1 MNPAVAVGGPLAIGL
16 ILLAQPAHAIGTA
29 PPPRQVFLFYAD
41 GIAPLPP
48 GVVCGGA
55 TIPPAY
61 RCSFGEGQGI
71 EGCKIRVQRFLDDWY
86 RDFNVRFTLTPPSQ
100 GTFDTVVVTSAGA
113 WCGASTSIRGEAAFA
128 CDGVSSGVAYA
139 FDCADSAHQCASV
152 IAQEQAHLVG
162 LEHTASYRDLL
173 NASGCGS
180 CSGFEDAVDPLSGP
194 GQCGRLTQNSH
205 QMMIDRLGRRP
216 QHGGPISPFPCL
228 DKTPPQIRLPRT
240 FLETDGHGVT
250 VVAADIQDDCGV
262 VKAEFVAGENSQ
274 LLFEPPWV
282 WAIPARR
289 GSVPFTIVVRDGA
302 GNQASV
308 QDVVTLDSA
317 QEPAVGCSLGAT
329 APPCPLGTVLTL
341 FVLGASA
348 GRRSGVRVAGTAPS
362 SRPGSPPGN
371 R

>member
-1 MNPAVAVGGPLAIGL
+1 VGGPLAIGL

-29 PPPRQVFLFYAD
+29 PPPRRVFLFYAD

-48 GVVCGGA
+48 GMVCGGA
-55 TIPPAY
+55 TVPPAY
-61 RCSFGEGQGI
+61 RCSFGESQGT

-100 GTFDTVVVTSAGA
+100 GTFDTVVITSAGT
-113 WCGASTSIRGEAAFA
+113 WCGASTSIRGKADFA

-152 IAQEQAHLVG
+152 IAQEQAHLAG

-180 CSGFEDAVDPLSGP
+180 CSGFEDAIDPLSGP
-194 GQCGRLTQNSH
+194 GQCGRITQNSH

-216 QHGGPISPFPCL
+216 QGDESISPFPCP
-228 DKTPPQIRLPRT
+228 DKTPPQIRLSRP
-240 FLETDGHGVT
+240 LLATDAHGVT

-262 VKAEFVAGENSQ
+262 VEVKFVAGEISQ

-289 GSVPFTIVVRDGA
+289 GSVPFTIVARDGA
-302 GNQASV
+302 GNQAFV
-308 QDVVTLDSA
+308 KDVVAVDSA
-317 QEPAVGCSLGAT
+317 QEATGGCSLGAT
-329 APPCPLGTVLTL
+329 VPVCPLGTVLIL
-341 FVLGASA
+341 VALGAA
-348 GRRSGVRVAGTAPS
+348 IPRTR
-362 SRPGSPPGN
+362 RPGHAEP
-371 R
+371 